1 MIYFLIF
8 FKNYTLIQ
16 PTYALDSAKKFV
28 LASSQCDSDVNV
40 RKEMYQYYV
49 DGKSI
54 LGMMS
59 LVGNDNLIV
68 TYNSE
73 NSEFGKVLKKLA
85 V

>member
-1 MIYFLIF
+1 MKEVRIKLDSI
-8 FKNYTLIQ
+8 
-16 PTYALDSAKKFV
+16 DSAKKFV

-73 NSEFGKVLKKLA
+73 NSEFGQVLKKLA

>member
-1 MIYFLIF
+1 MKEVRIKLDSI
-8 FKNYTLIQ
+8 
-16 PTYALDSAKKFV
+16 DSAKKFV
-28 LASSQCDSDVNV
+28 LASSKCDSDVNV